1 MRIECF
7 GARGTFPLTGVEG
20 PANGRNTTCLAATSD
35 EGEVLILDAGTG
47 IRALGGRL
55 AAEQAGSP
63 RRLHLFFT
71 HFHFDH
77 IQGLPFFLPLYSAS
91 TEIWFYSALGPHSLR
106 RTLAR
111 FMGPPYFPAA
121 FADTPARKKFFRV
134 GDTPKR
140 IGGIDV
146 SVCPLRHPQ
155 PCVSYRLEENGLSF
169 VFATD
174 TEHPSSGIDERLAA
188 FARGASILAY
198 DAMYT
203 PEDYANGKQ
212 GWGHSTWAEA
222 VKLARATGA
231 GRLLL
236 FHLNPDYPAADLD
249 RIERAA
255 QKEFPRAACAREGWI
270 AP

>member
-106 RTLAR
+106 RTLSR
-111 FMGPPYFPAA
+111 FMAPPYFPAA

-140 IGGIDV
+140 IGGIEILERNQLYLRALLDGR
-146 SVCPLRHPQ
+146 PLTVTEPLTDF
-155 PCVSYRLEENGLSF
+155 YRKTHDENLRWT
-169 VFATD
+169 AT
-174 TEHPSSGIDERLAA
+174 GRC
-188 FARGASILAY
+188 RGAS
-198 DAMYT
+198 T
-203 PEDYANGKQ
+203 
-212 GWGHSTWAEA
+212 
-222 VKLARATGA
+222 
-231 GRLLL
+231 
-236 FHLNPDYPAADLD
+236 
-249 RIERAA
+249 
-255 QKEFPRAACAREGWI
+255 
-270 AP
+270 